1 MYNFGSHPNLPIP
14 ISYNPTIGIV
24 YKVFDLDCRA
34 SILEC
39 AKLSIERLCGV
50 VIGGLHLKLGRDN
63 LEAKLK
69 PSNCFGLDFF
79 LKTFMKKEEK
89 EKEKIHFITMC

>member
-1 MYNFGSHPNLPIP
+1 VP
-14 ISYNPTIGIV
+14 SYL
-24 YKVFDLDCRA
+24 Y
-34 SILEC
+34 
-39 AKLSIERLCGV
+39 RLCGV

-79 LKTFMKKEEK
+79 FKTFIKKEKKK
-89 EKEKIHFITMC
+89 EKKSIL